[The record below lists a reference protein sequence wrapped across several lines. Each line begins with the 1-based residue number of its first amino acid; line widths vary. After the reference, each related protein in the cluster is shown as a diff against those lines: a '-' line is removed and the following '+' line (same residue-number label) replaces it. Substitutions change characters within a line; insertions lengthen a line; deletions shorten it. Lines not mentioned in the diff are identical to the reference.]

1 MNKVD
6 LYVNGFRLDLFDDE
20 EITINL
26 SVQNVQDI
34 SKVFTDFTQGFTVPA
49 SPRNNEI
56 LQHYYNSNI
65 TSSNITTE
73 TVLNAETIFLSYE
86 YRVLDDGGVIE
97 GAACCIEAIDELGN
111 SFSQTSTA
119 NTFDGRLRQEA
130 RIEINS
136 LPFRTG
142 VVEIEN
148 VQLKG
153 TEPYAYTLTFYGD
166 VVTLV
171 DLFGEDYLYDL
182 DFSAYN
188 HRYDDVDIYDRL
200 TTPTYA
206 PLFYPLCSPVKN
218 WFYQSEGDAG
228 ADNVNNIA
236 FRGGGGG
243 EGHQGERGIRYY
255 EFKPALKVTAIL
267 TAIEAKYGISF
278 TGSFL
283 SAVPFIDL
291 SLWLHRKEG
300 YMYQD
305 QPNAMTYQKINFQT
319 KTGIY
324 FDLANDTFD
333 IPSDFGSSA
342 GTFEFSVTVTA
353 LTQDANFAIYVN
365 GGYRTSKVV
374 TSTGPFSFVGVI
386 LQDGDRI
393 SLRVKT
399 QDNTTPLTYRVTP
412 WSMVFNPN
420 APAAPFSFGTAS
432 MSASAT
438 ITAEVRVSELMP
450 EIKVKDF
457 LAGVMKM
464 YNMVIVPTTSTSFLL
479 QTLDDWY
486 AAGSD
491 KDFQDYLDITEYV
504 VNRPPLYKE
513 IEFKYQPTEQ
523 ILGFQ
528 YQQTNDVGF
537 GDLNTIFTF
546 DGEEL
551 LIDVPFEC
559 PLFERLTDQ
568 HDDSLTNVIVY
579 KSITSETNE
588 DGTFNPYLGAPI
600 VFYAEYRID
609 ISANPIG
616 YVNADG
622 THERVDDV
630 WYANTS
636 NRSTSAAD
644 SHSICFGGDIDPFHL
659 QSVNQ
664 SLYYTEWS
672 NYITDL
678 YSKSRRLYNVEAV
691 LPIGK
696 IITLN
701 LQNAIIWNNTKY
713 LINNVSLNMTTGKAT
728 FELLNVV

>member
-6 LYVNGFRLDLFDDE
+6 IYVNDFRLDLFDDE
-20 EITINL
+20 EISINL

-34 SKVFTDFTQGFTVPA
+34 SKVFTDFTQGFTIPA

-56 LQHYYNSNI
+56 LQHYYNANI
-65 TSSNITTE
+65 TSSVITTE
-73 TVLNAETIFLSYE
+73 TGGSPVWNSIGITWNTFNTNWNA
-86 YRVLDDGGVIE
+86 
-97 GAACCIEAIDELGN
+97 GA
-111 SFSQTSTA
+111 TSTSVA
-119 NTFDGRLRQEA
+119 NTFDARLRQEA

-142 VVEIEN
+142 VIEVEN

-166 VVTLV
+166 VVTLT

-188 HRYDDVDIYDRL
+188 HRYDDVDIYNRL
-200 TTPTYA
+200 TTSTYA

-218 WFYQSEGDAG
+218 WFYQSDTGGG
-228 ADNVNNIA
+228 ADNEDNIA
-236 FRGGGGG
+236 YKTTGGG
-243 EGHQGERGIRYY
+243 EGQGARGIRYY

-267 TAIEAKYGISF
+267 DAIEAKYGITF

-319 KTGIY
+319 RTGIY

-333 IPSDFGSSA
+333 IPTDFGSSA
-342 GTFEFSVTVTA
+342 GTFEFSVNVTTLSQA
-353 LTQDANFAIYVN
+353 ANFAIYVN
-365 GGYRTSKVV
+365 GGYRASKVV
-374 TSTGPFSFVGVI
+374 TSTGTFSFVGVS
-386 LQDGDRI
+386 LQDGDKI

-399 QDNTTPLTYRVTP
+399 QNNTTPLTYRVTT
-412 WSMVFNPN
+412 WGMVFNPN
-420 APAAPFSFGTAS
+420 VAAPPFSLGTAS

-438 ITAEVRVSELMP
+438 IAAEVRVSELMP

-479 QTLDDWY
+479 QPLDDWY

-491 KDFQDYLDITEYV
+491 KDYQEYLDITEYV

-523 ILGFQ
+523 ILGYQ

-559 PLFERLTDQ
+559 PLFERLTDL
-568 HDDSLTNVIVY
+568 HTDALTNVIVY
-579 KSITSETNE
+579 KSITSDANE
-588 DGTFNPYLGAPI
+588 AGIFNPYLGAPI

-622 THERVDDV
+622 THRRVDNV

-636 NRSTSAAD
+636 NRSVSAAAA
-644 SHSICFGGDIDPFHL
+644 HSICFGGDIDPFHL

-678 YSKSRRLYNVEAV
+678 YAKQRRLYNVEAV